1 MIGVLLLSIGNSH
14 AARILVPGDYPT
26 IQGGIDA
33 SEDGD
38 TVLVADGTYTGDG
51 NKEIDFN
58 GKTITVKSANG
69 ADLTIIDCESD
80 GRGFNFQNVE
90 GPYST
95 LEGFTITN
103 GSVVDGKLDAC
114 GGGIRCTDSSPTIRN
129 CIIRGNIATGVSAKG
144 GGLYCFGNSAPA
156 IVACTIEENITDGD
170 ESRGGGIYCE
180 SNDGFNP
187 NVVMCVIAN
196 NFASSGGG
204 IYCLGSDP
212 ILINCVVSENVSTFG
227 GSGLL
232 CAGYS
237 APTLSGC
244 TLNGNV
250 VLGDAGGGGGVFC
263 IDHSAPALNGC
274 IINRNIVMGNDTC
287 GGGVSCFDYSFPV
300 LNGCT
305 ITENVANG
313 DDVGGG
319 GVFCMN
325 CSSPILNNCTLDGNE
340 ATGENTSGGGVFCLD
355 FSMPLLKDCS
365 ISRNTAEN
373 GGGIYCSS
381 SYSTIKN
388 CTIEENLAFL
398 RGGGVFLDGSSP
410 VITNGTIAEN
420 QAWKDGGGF
429 YCEKSSPDLA
439 YCIITRNESDSCGGG
454 FYCDESSP
462 TLANCVIT
470 ENSASSAG
478 GGFYCHRS
486 CPFITNCAITDNS
499 TRTCGGGVYC
509 DESSPIMTGC
519 SIAGNLTS
527 MAGGGVYCDLSS
539 PVIINCTIAENQA
552 GVTGGGIYCWYGS
565 SPVIT
570 SSTITEN
577 SAVEAGGGIY
587 CPGQTDLTIS
597 NCILWNDSPEEIW
610 SNSGNLVVTYSD
622 IEGGWTGEG
631 NIDADPRFLTPEF
644 SDFHLRF
651 DSPCMNTGSDCG
663 VYEDID
669 GNPRPQGAGFDM
681 GSDEIRFEGPVLQVA
696 PGSFKKIGILDEYTE
711 DDTLTISSIGNE
723 TLEYSVTPGS
733 ESWLSLIGEQEGVL
747 QPGEHSAILME
758 FDISLLGIGVYMD
771 TITII
776 SDDPLSPSQ
785 IVPVKL
791 EVWSDGIIH
800 VPEDIGTIQE
810 AIDLSCEGATVLVAD
825 GTYSGS
831 GNFDIDFSGKAI
843 TVASENGA
851 SGAVI
856 DCKKAGRGFSFHS
869 GESENSRLEGFTIL
883 YGSSSEACGGGIYC
897 RYSSPSIIEC
907 FISNN
912 SSSLDGSGIYCLHSS
927 PVIKLHDNR
936 K

>member
-1 MIGVLLLSIGNSH
+1 
-14 AARILVPGDYPT
+14 
-26 IQGGIDA
+26 
-33 SEDGD
+33 
-38 TVLVADGTYTGDG
+38 
-51 NKEIDFN
+51 
-58 GKTITVKSANG
+58 
-69 ADLTIIDCESD
+69 
-80 GRGFNFQNVE
+80 
-90 GPYST
+90 
-95 LEGFTITN
+95 
-103 GSVVDGKLDAC
+103 
-114 GGGIRCTDSSPTIRN
+114 
-129 CIIRGNIATGVSAKG
+129 
-144 GGLYCFGNSAPA
+144 
-156 IVACTIEENITDGD
+156 
-170 ESRGGGIYCE
+170 
-180 SNDGFNP
+180 
-187 NVVMCVIAN
+187 
-196 NFASSGGG
+196 
-204 IYCLGSDP
+204 
-212 ILINCVVSENVSTFG
+212 
-227 GSGLL
+227 
-232 CAGYS
+232 
-237 APTLSGC
+237 
-244 TLNGNV
+244 
-250 VLGDAGGGGGVFC
+250 
-263 IDHSAPALNGC
+263 
-274 IINRNIVMGNDTC
+274 
-287 GGGVSCFDYSFPV
+287 
-300 LNGCT
+300 
-305 ITENVANG
+305 
-313 DDVGGG
+313 
-319 GVFCMN
+319 
-325 CSSPILNNCTLDGNE
+325 
-340 ATGENTSGGGVFCLD
+340 
-355 FSMPLLKDCS
+355 
-365 ISRNTAEN
+365 
-373 GGGIYCSS
+373 
-381 SYSTIKN
+381 
-388 CTIEENLAFL
+388 
-398 RGGGVFLDGSSP
+398 
-410 VITNGTIAEN
+410 
-420 QAWKDGGGF
+420 
-429 YCEKSSPDLA
+429 
-439 YCIITRNESDSCGGG
+439 
-454 FYCDESSP
+454 
-462 TLANCVIT
+462 
-470 ENSASSAG
+470 
-478 GGFYCHRS
+478 
-486 CPFITNCAITDNS
+486 
-499 TRTCGGGVYC
+499 
-509 DESSPIMTGC
+509 
-519 SIAGNLTS
+519 

-927 PVIKLHDNR
+927 PVIKNCTITGNRADGSGGGIFCCLSSAPIIIDCTITGNQTDNDGGGIFCSQSSPTITNCMINGNWASDDGAGIYCNVSSPSLTNCTITRNASDSGGGIFCYASTPAIINCTITENSVGFYGGGIYCNVSSPPITNCTITGNMTWR
-936 K
+936 KGGGVYCYYSNPIIANCRLAENSAVYHGGGIYCDRSAPTISNCAIIGNTSDAGGGIRCDYSSPSIMNCTISENSVRMYGGGICCRRESDPDIANCTITGNTAVGRGGGISCTHSCAPNMTNCKIVENSSASYGGGISCHRYSDPVITNCTIAGNTAGRYGGGIACTNSCFPIILNCTLSGNIAVFDGGGIFCQFSSPEISNSILWGDSPEELFVNEGNPEVTYSDIDGGWGGEGNIDSNPHFISYGGFDFLLRPQSPCIDAGDPNIEDAIYDRHPLCPDWYINGIRSDMGAYGGPGNVEWF

>member
-1 MIGVLLLSIGNSH
+1 
-14 AARILVPGDYPT
+14 
-26 IQGGIDA
+26 
-33 SEDGD
+33 
-38 TVLVADGTYTGDG
+38 
-51 NKEIDFN
+51 
-58 GKTITVKSANG
+58 
-69 ADLTIIDCESD
+69 
-80 GRGFNFQNVE
+80 
-90 GPYST
+90 
-95 LEGFTITN
+95 
-103 GSVVDGKLDAC
+103 
-114 GGGIRCTDSSPTIRN
+114 
-129 CIIRGNIATGVSAKG
+129 
-144 GGLYCFGNSAPA
+144 
-156 IVACTIEENITDGD
+156 
-170 ESRGGGIYCE
+170 
-180 SNDGFNP
+180 
-187 NVVMCVIAN
+187 
-196 NFASSGGG
+196 
-204 IYCLGSDP
+204 
-212 ILINCVVSENVSTFG
+212 
-227 GSGLL
+227 
-232 CAGYS
+232 
-237 APTLSGC
+237 
-244 TLNGNV
+244 
-250 VLGDAGGGGGVFC
+250 
-263 IDHSAPALNGC
+263 
-274 IINRNIVMGNDTC
+274 
-287 GGGVSCFDYSFPV
+287 
-300 LNGCT
+300 
-305 ITENVANG
+305 
-313 DDVGGG
+313 
-319 GVFCMN
+319 
-325 CSSPILNNCTLDGNE
+325 
-340 ATGENTSGGGVFCLD
+340 
-355 FSMPLLKDCS
+355 
-365 ISRNTAEN
+365 
-373 GGGIYCSS
+373 
-381 SYSTIKN
+381 
-388 CTIEENLAFL
+388 
-398 RGGGVFLDGSSP
+398 
-410 VITNGTIAEN
+410 
-420 QAWKDGGGF
+420 
-429 YCEKSSPDLA
+429 
-439 YCIITRNESDSCGGG
+439 
-454 FYCDESSP
+454 
-462 TLANCVIT
+462 
-470 ENSASSAG
+470 
-478 GGFYCHRS
+478 
-486 CPFITNCAITDNS
+486 
-499 TRTCGGGVYC
+499 
-509 DESSPIMTGC
+509 MTGC

-927 PVIKLHDNR
+927 PVIKNCTITGNRADGSGGGIFCCLSSAPIIIDCTITGNQTDNDGGGIFCSQSSPTITNCMINGNWASDDGAGIYCNVSSPSLTNCTITRNASDSGGGIFCYASTPAIINCTITENSVGFYGGGIYCNVSSPPITNCTITGNMTWR
-936 K
+936 KGGGVYCYYSNPIIANCRLAENSAVYHGGGIYCDRSAPTISNCAIIGNTSDAGGGIRCDYSSPSIMNCTISENSVRMYGGGICCRRESDPDIANCTITGNTAVGRGGGISCTHSCAPNMTNCKIVENSSASYGGGISCHRYSDPVITNCTIAGNTAGRYGGGIACTNSCFPIILNCTLSGNIAVFDGGGIFCQFSSPEISNSILWGDSPEELFVNEGNPEVTYSDIDGGWGGEGNIDSNPHFISYGGFDFLLRPQSPCIDAGDPNIEDAIYDRHPLCPDWYINGIRSDMGAYGGPGNVEWF